1 MTGKFL
7 NFATGGII
15 MVICIL
21 CLCGVASAATSVS
34 ILPSVETV
42 APGEQFTLDVY
53 VKPDTQVAGLQFD
66 LEFDSSLVTIESIE
80 EGDFFSSTGYPVMF
94 NPGTIDNDSGTAT
107 QIYGTLIMGDGT
119 SDEGTFCSIGMKASE
134 ETGTSQIRI
143 ENIVVGDDKGD
154 ELDAVTYDAMVSISD
169 EIDTTNKD
177 NVDGTDLKIVVRQ
190 DANTNSSANEEITPA
205 AEEENTLQSVQDTT
219 DNTDA
224 QETVP
229 APETTSSASNISIL
243 AVAAIAF
250 LALAYVL
257 DRKRK

>member
-7 NFATGGII
+7 TFFTSII
-15 MVICIL
+15 MVVCIL
-21 CLCGVASAATSVS
+21 CLSGTASASTSVS
-34 ILPSVETV
+34 VLPSVETV
-42 APGEQFTLDVY
+42 APGEEFALNIY
-53 VKPDTQVAGLQFD
+53 VKPDTQVAGIQFD
-66 LEFDSSLVTIESIE
+66 LEFDSSLVTIKSIE
-80 EGDFFSSTGYPVMF
+80 EGDFFSSTGSPVMF
-94 NPGTIDNDSGTAT
+94 NPGTFDNDGGTAT

-119 SDEGTFCSIGMKASE
+119 SEEGTFCSIAMKASE

-177 NVDGTDLKIVVRQ
+177 NGDGTDLKIVVRQ
-190 DANTNSSANEEITPA
+190 DENTDSPANEQITPA
-205 AEEENTLQSVQDTT
+205 AEEETTLQSVQDTT

-224 QETVP
+224 QETAS
-229 APETTSSASNISIL
+229 APETTSSTSNISIL

>member
-7 NFATGGII
+7 NFATGII

-53 VKPDTQVAGLQFD
+53 VRPDTQVAGLQFN
-66 LEFDSSLVTIESIE
+66 LEFDSSLLNIESIE
-80 EGDFFSSTGYPVMF
+80 EGDFFSSTGSPVMF
-94 NPGTIDNDSGTAT
+94 NPGTIDNDGGTAT

-119 SDEGTFCSIGMKASE
+119 SDEGTFCSIVMKASE

-154 ELDAVTYDAMVSISD
+154 ELNAVTYDSMVSISD
-169 EIDTTNKD
+169 ETDTTNKD
-177 NVDGTDLKIVVRQ
+177 NGDGTDLKIVVKQ
-190 DANTNSSANEEITPA
+190 DVNANSSANEESTPA
-205 AEEENTLQSVQDTT
+205 AEEETTLQSVQDTT
-219 DNTDA
+219 DSTD
-224 QETVP
+224 TKKSVP
-229 APETTSSASNISIL
+229 APEAESGTSNISIL
-243 AVAAIAF
+243 AVAAVTF